1 MTEKEQPY
9 DDDIIEGEFESDAPS
24 TKAAE
29 PSPAAA
35 PTDDAA
41 LQDHE
46 AYAEPDADG
55 NVAAATGTRST
66 ADDHPPEILS
76 TRTRQKSANRLA
88 IFPLAMGFIGLGVL
102 LLLEDYVDGL
112 EVTLAASTVI
122 LIGALV
128 LTYIFRFFT
137 SGRRERGLFFLAVVI
152 TTWGGLL
159 ALSVVDSENFP
170 LDEFWPLL
178 FAGVGVAFFLTF
190 LFERSHQV
198 GLVFPGV
205 ILLFTAGIAFLVT
218 LDIIDAG
225 MRDTIS
231 DYWPLLLAFVG
242 ITLLPSALQE
252 EL

>member
-9 DDDIIEGEFESDAPS
+9 EDIIEGEFESDELAPEP
-24 TKAAE
+24 ADAPPVNAE
-29 PSPAAA
+29 NSPDEDAQ
-35 PTDDAA
+35 PDQRQTTDAT
-41 LQDHE
+41 
-46 AYAEPDADG
+46 DADR
-55 NVAAATGTRST
+55 A
-66 ADDHPPEILS
+66 PEMLS
-76 TRTRQKSANRLA
+76 GRTRQKSANRLS

-112 EVTLAASTVI
+112 AVSLAASTVI
-122 LIGALV
+122 LIGSLV
-128 LTYIFRFFT
+128 LTYVFRFFT

-152 TTWGGLL
+152 TSWGALL
-159 ALSVVDSENFP
+159 ALSVIDNENFP
-170 LDEFWPLL
+170 LNEFWPLL
-178 FAGVGVAFFLTF
+178 FAGVGAAFFLTF
-190 LFERSHQV
+190 MFERSHQV

-218 LDIIDAG
+218 LDVIDEG

-231 DYWPLLLAFVG
+231 DYWPLLLAFIG